1 MKFKVNLLLPI
12 GLVLVLLYFY
22 LFYFVQ
28 RWESLQ
34 LISVYI
40 LIFLGYLLL
49 IQQKSK
55 FQLRH
60 LIWLAIILRLI
71 PIASTPA
78 LSDDFYRFIWDGLV
92 WSNGINP
99 FYLTP
104 KALLETD
111 LINANDYLLSIY
123 ELLNSQETYT
133 VYPAIPQYIN
143 IIAVK
148 LFPGNLIGT
157 ITIMRFFILLME
169 IGSIYFLIQLLGLY
183 KQDLKLVI
191 IYALNPLVIIELSG
205 NLHHEG
211 LMIMFFLGFFYYL
224 KKQRTSLSAGFMAFS
239 VASKLLPLMFLPF
252 ILFRTKNP
260 IRFSLI
266 LLICLALLFFP
277 LLDQSFLFGMKSSLE
292 LYYQK
297 FEFNAGLYYLA
308 REIGYWYYGYN
319 AIGLIGKAFFILAS
333 IGIALITLGGILRK
347 INEPNVLTFLYLLFL
362 LFSLIIHPWYIL
374 MLMALAPLSKL
385 RFSLSWSFLIF
396 LSYLGY
402 SQTGFIENYW
412 VVVIEYLGLVIALFY
427 DWKNYALSRATLK
440 DAP

>member
-1 MKFKVNLLLPI
+1 
-12 GLVLVLLYFY
+12 
-22 LFYFVQ
+22 
-28 RWESLQ
+28 
-34 LISVYI
+34 
-40 LIFLGYLLL
+40 
-49 IQQKSK
+49 
-55 FQLRH
+55 
-60 LIWLAIILRLI
+60 
-71 PIASTPA
+71 
-78 LSDDFYRFIWDGLV
+78 
-92 WSNGINP
+92 
-99 FYLTP
+99 
-104 KALLETD
+104 
-111 LINANDYLLSIY
+111 
-123 ELLNSQETYT
+123 
-133 VYPAIPQYIN
+133 
-143 IIAVK
+143 
-148 LFPGNLIGT
+148 
-157 ITIMRFFILLME
+157 MRFFILLME

-239 VASKLLPLMFLPF
+239 VASNLLPLMFLPF

-347 INEPNVLTFLYLLFL
+347 INEPNVFTFLYLIFL

-374 MLMALAPLSKL
+374 MLLALAPLSKL

-412 VVVIEYLGLVIALFY
+412 VVVIEYLGLGIALFY

>member
-1 MKFKVNLLLPI
+1 MKSKVNLLLPI

-169 IGSIYFLIQLLGLY
+169 IGSIYFLLQLLGLY

-297 FEFNAGLYYLA
+297 FEFNDPY
-308 REIGYWYYGYN
+308 
-319 AIGLIGKAFFILAS
+319 K
-333 IGIALITLGGILRK
+333 
-347 INEPNVLTFLYLLFL
+347 
-362 LFSLIIHPWYIL
+362 
-374 MLMALAPLSKL
+374 
-385 RFSLSWSFLIF
+385 
-396 LSYLGY
+396 
-402 SQTGFIENYW
+402 
-412 VVVIEYLGLVIALFY
+412 
-427 DWKNYALSRATLK
+427 
-440 DAP
+440 